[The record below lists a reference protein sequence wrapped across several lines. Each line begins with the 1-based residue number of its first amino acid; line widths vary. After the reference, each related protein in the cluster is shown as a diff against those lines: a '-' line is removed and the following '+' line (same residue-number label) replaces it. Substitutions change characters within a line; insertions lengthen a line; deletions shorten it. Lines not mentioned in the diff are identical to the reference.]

1 MNDFND
7 ATFDVSNY
15 AEKWGIEY
23 PVKITDSLK
32 KALTPN
38 DFLAGLGIQFSQRLN
53 NIIGSLKGSL
63 VPIDGGPAETMTR
76 DGVAIPYAITQGPFV
91 REMPIT
97 IIAERRKD
105 DDGNMEIVLS
115 IIQDE
120 E

>member
-1 MNDFND
+1 MNEFND
-7 ATFDVSNY
+7 APFDVSGY
-15 AEKWGIEY
+15 AAKWGINY
-23 PVKITDSLK
+23 PVKITESLK

-53 NIIGSLKGSL
+53 NIIGFLKGTL
-63 VPIDGGPAETMTR
+63 VPVDSGPDETMPAE
-76 DGVAIPYAITQGPFV
+76 GIAIPYAITQGPFV
-91 REMPIT
+91 REMPVT

-105 DDGNMEIVLS
+105 DDGNIEILLS